1 MAGLMARTK
10 KPLWGTWKMVV
21 MDIRLC
27 VHEGLISMVEKGVL
41 GSELIKKRC
50 YCPRGC
56 QQRRF
61 FGTCKKRRLGMWTQ
75 FRVQ

>member
-21 MDIRLC
+21 MDIGLC

-41 GSELIKKRC
+41 G
-50 YCPRGC
+50 
-56 QQRRF
+56 
-61 FGTCKKRRLGMWTQ
+61 
-75 FRVQ
+75 